1 MMYPFMTLDDGTEIV
16 HSEMQED
23 GTVKV
28 CIEKPD
34 AEDCFHHAICWLPE
48 YKWEDVFGFT
58 EKEIDYYD
66 EFVHSIA
73 HVIMELSQEDGF
85 DNL

>member
-1 MMYPFMTLDDGTEIV
+1 MMYPFMTLEDNTEIV

-28 CIEKPD
+28 YIEKPD
-34 AEDCFHHAICWLPE
+34 TGDCFHHAICWLPE

>member
-1 MMYPFMTLDDGTEIV
+1 MMFPFMTLEDNTEIV

-23 GTVKV
+23 GMVKV
-28 CIEKPD
+28 YIEKPD
-34 AEDCFHHAICWLPE
+34 TEDCFHHAICWLPE

-66 EFVHSIA
+66 EFVHSIS